1 MDAKRPS
8 NGPDIAFSPGTRARR
23 KETCTVYREHTP
35 PPERKGGNGRAT
47 HAGIKATM
55 NDVGEERRNN
65 DAGRSDKTRP
75 PCARTPESAGRKAY
89 SVMRAAC
96 CTYAAI
102 ARVQCQKGSARRAC
116 GDACFERKEHPM
128 ELLTCLAACC
138 TIVSFVIDCVSKFR
152 RRTKRENKMEPRK
165 ERSRAGTRLSKH

>member
-8 NGPDIAFSPGTRARR
+8 NGPDIAFPPGARARR
-23 KETCTVYREHTP
+23 KETCTVYREHP
-35 PPERKGGNGRAT
+35 PRAQGGNGRAT
-47 HAGIKATM
+47 HTGIKATM
-55 NDVGEERRNN
+55 NDVGKERRNN
-65 DAGRSDKTRP
+65 DAGRSDKTP

>member
-8 NGPDIAFSPGTRARR
+8 NGPDIAFPPGARARR
-23 KETCTVYREHTP
+23 KETCTVYREHP
-35 PPERKGGNGRAT
+35 PPSARGQRTRDPYRNQGN
-47 HAGIKATM
+47 H
-55 NDVGEERRNN
+55 ERRRQRAQEQRRGAKRQ
-65 DAGRSDKTRP
+65 DAP

>member
-1 MDAKRPS
+1 MRKGRRTAPTSPFHPAHALVAKKHAQYTGS
-8 NGPDIAFSPGTRARR
+8 
-23 KETCTVYREHTP
+23 TP
-35 PPERKGGNGRAT
+35 PPSARGQRTRDPYRNQGN
-47 HAGIKATM
+47 H
-55 NDVGEERRNN
+55 ERRRQRAQEQRRGAKRQ
-65 DAGRSDKTRP
+65 DAP

-152 RRTKRENKMEPRK
+152 RRTKRETKMEPRK